1 LSSIYASSMDT
12 QQVQRLQRL
21 EIARLFHRTGFGP
34 KPGEFA
40 QALNAGV
47 VATRNKILA
56 APSTVSFVTPP
67 VFTDLGPR
75 PAPNSPTVVDY
86 SQQLRYQNQ
95 LLFLWWLDEM
105 VASPYSLQEKMT
117 WFWHGHWAT
126 SIAKVN
132 YALPMFN
139 QNVTMR
145 KFALGNFT
153 EFAKAMF
160 SDGALQLWLDGG
172 DNTVKAPNENLSREM
187 MELFTLGVDRY
198 TEKDVKELARAFTG
212 YQVSRT
218 TGVVTYNAR
227 RRDTSSVTVLGKTG
241 VMSPEEVIKYL
252 VSQNNSALFIAE
264 RIWYRFV
271 SSQVALPN
279 EHPMIKAFADRDI
292 YALMKSL
299 IESSAFSQEENSIV
313 KSPIEWFIGL
323 CRALSLTPS
332 AMPSPTKLYGYL
344 EMLSQV
350 PFAPPNVGGWPAD
363 EAWLSSASA
372 QFRVSFA
379 TSLAAQANLA
389 ELTAVSAVQRP
400 AYLADLLGV
409 VEWSTRTA
417 YAMRAVRDN
426 PQKLLIIAACSPEY
440 VVSQ

>member
-1 LSSIYASSMDT
+1 MD
-12 QQVQRLQRL
+12 LQRL
-21 EIARLFHRTGFGP
+21 EVARLFHRTGFGP

-40 QALNAGV
+40 AALNAGV
-47 VATRNKILA
+47 ASTRSKVLA
-56 APSTVSFVTPP
+56 PPSRTSFVTPP
-67 VFTDLGPR
+67 VLTDLGPR
-75 PAPNSPTVVDY
+75 PAPNSPAVVDY

-95 LLFLWWLDEM
+95 QLLLWWLDEM
-105 VASPYSLQEKMT
+105 VSSPYTLQEKMT

-126 SIAKVN
+126 SIGKVN

-145 KFALGNFT
+145 KYALGNFAD
-153 EFAKAMF
+153 FAKAMF
-160 SDGALQLWLDGG
+160 SDGALQVWLDGQE
-172 DNTVKAPNENLSREM
+172 NTAKAPNENFSREM
-187 MELFTLGVDRY
+187 MELFTLGVNRY

-218 TGVVTYNAR
+218 SGVLTFNAR
-227 RRDTSSVTVLGKTG
+227 RRDTAPVTVLGKTG
-241 VMSPEEVIKYL
+241 VMTPEEVISHL
-252 VSQNNSALFIAE
+252 VSQENSALFIAE

-271 SSQVALPN
+271 SSQEPLPQN
-279 EHPMIKAFADRDI
+279 HPMINTFADRDI

-299 IESSAFSQEENSIV
+299 IESSAFSQEKNSMV
-313 KSPIEWFIGL
+313 KSPVEWFTGL
-323 CRALSLTPS
+323 CRALGITPS
-332 AMPSPTKLYGYL
+332 KLSSPSKLYGNL
-344 EMLSQV
+344 EKLSQV

-379 TSLAAQANLA
+379 TSIVAEANLSELAA
-389 ELTAVSAVQRP
+389 VSSVKRP
-400 AYLADLLGV
+400 TYLADLLGV

-426 PQKLLIIAACSPEY
+426 PQKLLVIAACSPEN

>member
-1 LSSIYASSMDT
+1 MD
-12 QQVQRLQRL
+12 LQRL
-21 EIARLFHRTGFGP
+21 EVARLFHRTGFGP

-40 QALNAGV
+40 AALNAGV
-47 VATRNKILA
+47 ASTRSKVLA
-56 APSTVSFVTPP
+56 PPSRTSFVTPP
-67 VFTDLGPR
+67 VLTDLGPR
-75 PAPNSPTVVDY
+75 PAPNSPAVVDY

-95 LLFLWWLDEM
+95 QLLLWWLDEM
-105 VASPYSLQEKMT
+105 VSSPYTLQEKMT

-126 SIAKVN
+126 SIGKVN

-145 KFALGNFT
+145 KHALGNFAD
-153 EFAKAMF
+153 FAKAMF
-160 SDGALQLWLDGG
+160 SDGALQVWLDGQE
-172 DNTVKAPNENLSREM
+172 NTAKAPNENFSREM
-187 MELFTLGVDRY
+187 MELFTLGVNRY

-218 TGVVTYNAR
+218 SGVLTFNAR
-227 RRDTSSVTVLGKTG
+227 RRDTAPVTVLGKTG
-241 VMSPEEVIKYL
+241 VMTPEEVISHL
-252 VSQNNSALFIAE
+252 VSQENSALFIAE

-271 SSQVALPN
+271 SSQEPLPQN
-279 EHPMIKAFADRDI
+279 HPMINTFADRDI

-299 IESSAFSQEENSIV
+299 IESSAFSQEKNSMV
-313 KSPIEWFIGL
+313 KSPVEWFIGL
-323 CRALSLTPS
+323 CRALGITPS
-332 AMPSPTKLYGYL
+332 KLSSPSKLYGNL
-344 EMLSQV
+344 EKLSQV

-379 TSLAAQANLA
+379 TSIAAEANLSELAA
-389 ELTAVSAVQRP
+389 VSSVRRP

-426 PQKLLIIAACSPEY
+426 PQKLLVIAACSPEN